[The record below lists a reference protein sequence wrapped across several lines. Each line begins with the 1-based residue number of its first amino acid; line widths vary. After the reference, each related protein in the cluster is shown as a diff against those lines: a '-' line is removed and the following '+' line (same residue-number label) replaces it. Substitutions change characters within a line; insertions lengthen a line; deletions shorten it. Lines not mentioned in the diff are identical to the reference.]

1 MTGSV
6 PPGLANVAYRVAY
19 NRGVQRQKRAH
30 NSYLHCNN
38 ISELV
43 ELKNVHNK
51 EKRKK
56 KGTGTVYRDAL
67 VQNEGGERDSQVHF
81 IIIHMRIE
89 YAEVLLMFFGY
100 VK

>member
-1 MTGSV
+1 MYTI
-6 PPGLANVAYRVAY
+6 
-19 NRGVQRQKRAH
+19 KR
-30 NSYLHCNN
+30 
-38 ISELV
+38 
-43 ELKNVHNK
+43 K
-51 EKRKK
+51 EKK